1 LEEEFNEIALHSAIT
16 FEDNDGNPILIPND
30 ENDRERIKNFFRV
43 GQTLTLEDVIDVRT
57 LLALT
62 FGKIEQFEKMT
73 EAMALI
79 IENYQ
84 QQLLAIYED
93 DKTKN

>member
-1 LEEEFNEIALHSAIT
+1 MEEEFNEIALNSAIT
-16 FEDNDGNPILIPND
+16 FEDNDGNPILIPNND
-30 ENDRERIKNFFRV
+30 KDRERIKNLFSV
-43 GQTLTLEDVIDVRT
+43 GHTLTLEDLVDVRG
-57 LLALT
+57 LLAIT
-62 FGKIEQFEKMT
+62 FFKIEQFEKMT

-84 QQLLAIYED
+84 QQLMAIYED

>member
-1 LEEEFNEIALHSAIT
+1 MEEEFNEIALNSAIT
-16 FEDNDGNPILIPND
+16 FEDNDGNPILIPNND
-30 ENDRERIKNFFRV
+30 EDRERINNMFSV
-43 GQTLTLEDVIDVRT
+43 GQILTLDDLVDVRT

-62 FGKIEQFEKMT
+62 FGKLEQFEKMT

-84 QQLLAIYED
+84 QQLMAIYEA